1 MTTLTPN
8 QGIVQQQGTDPANLP
23 GAQAAWLGGEENRLV
38 QRYTNE
44 ADRTARNA
52 APNEGE
58 LSHLAAEDRYE
69 GFNAVN
75 WISAFTR
82 SNFQLVRR
90 ATDAANINNSTALV
104 SDGTLVTTLPAVTGI
119 FKWRDVIYYSSS
131 QAGDYKIAYLFTAGT
146 VIWGVIGL
154 AAAATATTG
163 DGQFAVQTVSD
174 TTSAL
179 GGAAV
184 GTRLMAVVEGEIS
197 LVGVG
202 TSLTLRYAQQTADP
216 TNTVPAYAGS
226 YRQIW
231 RMS

>member
-1 MTTLTPN
+1 MTTNSPN
-8 QGIVQQQGTDPANLP
+8 QGIVQQTGTDPANLP
-23 GAQAAWLGGEENRLV
+23 GAQTAWLGGEENRLV

-69 GFNAVN
+69 VFNAVN
-75 WISAFTR
+75 WISSFSR

-90 ATDAANINNSTALV
+90 TTDAAAINNSTALQ
-104 SDGTLVTTLPAVTGI
+104 SDGTLVTTLPAVTGVY
-119 FKWRDVIYYSSS
+119 KWRDVIYYSSS
-131 QAGDYKIAYLFTAGT
+131 QAADFKIAYLFTAGT
-146 VIWGVIGL
+146 VIWGVAGL
-154 AAAATATTG
+154 ATGATATTG

-174 TTSAL
+174 TSSSL

-184 GTRLMAVVEGEIS
+184 GTRLMAVVEGEII
-197 LVGVG
+197 LAGVG
-202 TSLTLRYAQQTADP
+202 TNLTLRYAQQTLDA
-216 TNTVPAYAGS
+216 TNTIPAYAGS